1 MLTHDFAQAFA
12 ASWIAAWNS
21 HDLERILTHY
31 TDDFVM
37 SSPRIALVAGEP
49 SGILRGKQRIG
60 PYWRKA
66 LELSP
71 HLHFEH
77 LSTFVSADSI
87 VIHYRGV
94 RGLTAEALFFDDAGK
109 VHRAAAHYL

>member
-1 MLTHDFAQAFA
+1 MLTHDFARAFA
-12 ASWIAAWNS
+12 SSWIAAWNS

-49 SGILRGKQRIG
+49 SGILQGKQRIG
-60 PYWRKA
+60 PYWRTA

-71 HLHFEH
+71 QLYFEH

-94 RGLTAEALFFDDAGK
+94 RGLTAEVLFFNDVGK
-109 VHRAAAHYL
+109 VYRAAAHYL